1 MLKRIFAGAAT
12 LVVAALVTFL
22 TSVPALAMDARS
34 GETVTVDSGE
44 VVNDDLY
51 VMGRTIIINGTINGD
66 IFGLGQTII
75 INGNINGAVTV
86 AGQTITLN
94 GEVARGVR
102 LAGQTLS
109 VNNSVTRDIVAFGAA
124 VDVAGQAK
132 IGSDLVLGAGNA
144 SIDGLVEGNVKGGGG
159 QITIANGVGGDV
171 ELSVDNLTLASTA
184 NIKGNLTYTSENKAD
199 VHSGAQIGGKTTH
212 KLPEVKEP
220 VKAGPLKGIGGK
232 FLGFLMTLMTGVV
245 IVLVAPRRS
254 TSIADSIRNRP
265 LSSLGWGA
273 LVLFVTPIAA
283 IIVCITVIGIPVALI
298 ALVLYAIAIY
308 LSQIF
313 VGLLIGRLIIGRF
326 RDVETKA
333 ILVGTLAAGLAILF
347 VFGLIPYLGFIIGL
361 AVALF
366 ALGALVVSIK
376 ALRA

>member
-1 MLKRIFAGAAT
+1 MLRRIFAGAVI

-22 TSVPALAMDARS
+22 ASVPALAMDSRS
-34 GETVTVDSGE
+34 GETVTVASGE

-51 VMGRTIIINGTINGD
+51 VMGRTIVINGTVNGD
-66 IFGLGQTII
+66 VFGLGQTII
-75 INGNINGAVTV
+75 INGNVNGAVTI
-86 AGQTITLN
+86 AGQTITLS
-94 GEVARGVR
+94 GEVAHGVR
-102 LAGQTLS
+102 LAGQTLI
-109 VNNSVTRDIVAFGAA
+109 VNNSITRDMVAFGAA
-124 VDVAGQAK
+124 VDLAGQAK
-132 IGSDLVLGAGNA
+132 IGGDLFLGAGTA

-159 QITIANGVGGDV
+159 QITIADGVGGDV
-171 ELSVDNLTLASTA
+171 ELSVDSLTVASTA
-184 NIKGNLTYTSENKAD
+184 NIKGNLTYTSEDEAD
-199 VHSGAQIGGKTTH
+199 VHSAAQIGGKTTH

-220 VKAGPLKGIGGK
+220 AKAGPLKGIGGK
-232 FLGFLMTLMTGVV
+232 FIVLLMTLVTGVV

-254 TSIADSIRNRP
+254 VTIADSIRNKP

-273 LVLFVTPIAA
+273 LVLFLTPIAA

-326 RDVETKA
+326 REVETKA

-366 ALGALVVSIK
+366 ALGAMVLSIK
-376 ALRA
+376 TLRA